1 MSSVILDA
9 ADLSLSMLHAG
20 VRVPEGSHASG
31 TCFAGMA
38 YAEA

>member
-1 MSSVILDA
+1 MISVILHA

-20 VRVPEGSHASG
+20 VRVLKGLHASG

-38 YAEA
+38 YSEA